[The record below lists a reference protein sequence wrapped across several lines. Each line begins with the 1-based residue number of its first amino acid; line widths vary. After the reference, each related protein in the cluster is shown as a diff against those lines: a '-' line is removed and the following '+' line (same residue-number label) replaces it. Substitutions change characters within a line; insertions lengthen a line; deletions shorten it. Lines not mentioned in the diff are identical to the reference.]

1 MGVQMNL
8 SNVSK
13 NNVINLKS
21 ALGAIG
27 VAFILLIAINASP
40 IGRMILDVFL
50 SSSNKFNIHLP
61 NLDVLSKQPIQV
73 KFHLYSVLIAV
84 LITFYQYLAP
94 KGKLPHR
101 VLGYLW
107 LGFMAITAI
116 SSLFIKE
123 LNNGNFSLIHALS
136 ILTLVRVPQI
146 VYFARTK
153 QIAKHKKAVNGLV
166 FGGMLIAGVFT
177 FLPGR
182 LMWQVF
188 FG

>member
-1 MGVQMNL
+1 MNL
-8 SNVSK
+8 SNISK

-21 ALGAIG
+21 ALAALG
-27 VAFILLIAINASP
+27 VISILVFAINASP
-40 IGRMILDVFL
+40 LGRIIIDAFINLDG
-50 SSSNKFNIHLP
+50 NMHIHLP
-61 NLDVLSKQPIQV
+61 NFELISKQSIQV

-94 KGKLPHR
+94 KGKLPHK
-101 VLGYLW
+101 VFGYLW
-107 LGFMAITAI
+107 LSFMALTAVT
-116 SSLFIKE
+116 SLFIKE
-123 LNNGNFSLIHALS
+123 LNHVSFSLIHALS
-136 ILTLVRVPQI
+136 ILVLIRVPYVI
-146 VYFARTK
+146 YYARTK

-166 FGGMLIAGVFT
+166 FGGMLIAGIFT